1 VQSKAPW
8 WVGTVL
14 ALAVVVA
21 FAWFVWP
28 TPWRPFLVTG
38 VRRTTVELREHRL
51 TGELQARL
59 REGLSWSEWV
69 TVDEDSARRLR
80 TP

>member
-14 ALAVVVA
+14 AIAVVAA

-28 TPWRPFLVTG
+28 TPWVHSTAHVEGLGRSPRE
-38 VRRTTVELREHRL
+38 VRRHRI
-51 TGELQARL
+51 TGERQVRI
-59 REGLSWSEWV
+59 GGGEWV
-69 TVDEDSARRLR
+69 SVPVDALL
-80 TP
+80 P